1 MQTEKNAEK
10 EYGSPAFSRR
20 RRLQNQIK
28 SVVKNPYN
36 IMVVISVVFMVYLIL
51 IPLGQMVIQ
60 TLTLAESDVARIEG
74 GREGMFTLY
83 YWKRVLTSSISKKML
98 WTPLVNSL
106 LIAFSTAA
114 LGVTLGSLL
123 AWLMVRSDLPYKK
136 FFSLA
141 LIIPYMIP
149 SWCKSMAWLTIFKN
163 ERVGGAQGLLGFLG
177 INTPDWLAYGPFA
190 IVVVLVIHYYAY
202 AYLLVSA
209 ALGSINSELEEMGEI
224 LGASKARI
232 LTKITFPLVMPAV
245 LSAIIMTFSKA
256 MGTFGVPSMLGLKIG
271 YYTVSTTMY
280 NSIQNGQN
288 RVAFAISLILIGI
301 ASLSVFLNQKA
312 IGSRKSYSTIGGKG
326 SRSNPIRLGKW
337 RPVITGVLFV
347 FIALAVV
354 IPVVIPLY
362 QSFMLEAGN
371 YSLNN
376 FTLHY
381 WIGGSVPTIDQG
393 EPGIFKNPQF
403 TKYVINTFKL
413 VVLTSLFATVLGQLI
428 GYINSRGR
436 KLISGKLVEQ
446 LVFIPYLIPSIA
458 FGAMYLALFATAKK
472 IEMFGYRITLVP
484 SLYGTFA
491 LLVLIAVVKNLPFAS
506 RAGTSNMLQISTEL
520 EEAAQVENAG
530 FLKRFFKIVFPLS
543 KGGMISGFMLV
554 FISIMKELDLIVILM
569 TPSQQTLPYMAYS
582 YSAENLIQLSSA
594 VTIVMFALVF
604 FVYWFANTFTD
615 ADITKGF

>member
-1 MQTEKNAEK
+1 MQNETQD
-10 EYGSPAFSRR
+10 YSRV
-20 RRLQNQIK
+20 RRLKNQVK
-28 SVVKNPYN
+28 SIVSNPYN
-36 IMVVISVVFMVYLIL
+36 IMVVISVLLMIYLIV
-51 IPLGQMVIQ
+51 IPLGQMIIQ
-60 TLTLAESDVARIEG
+60 TLTLAEADVARVEG

-83 YWKRVLTSSISKKML
+83 YWKRVLMSSISKKML
-98 WTPLVNSL
+98 WTPLKNSL
-106 LIAFSTAA
+106 VIAVSTAVI
-114 LGVTLGSLL
+114 GVTLGSLL

-163 ERVGGAQGLLGFLG
+163 DRIGGAQGVLGFWG
-177 INTPDWLAYGPFA
+177 IQTPDWLAYGPFA

-224 LGASKARI
+224 LGAGKAKI
-232 LTKITFPLVMPAV
+232 LTKITFPLVMPAI
-245 LSAIIMTFSKA
+245 LSAVIMTFSKT

-280 NSIQNGQN
+280 NSIENGQN
-288 RVAFAISLILIGI
+288 RVAFVISLILIII
-301 ASLSVFLNQKA
+301 ASITIFINQKA

-326 SRSNPIRLGKW
+326 SRSNLIRLGKW
-337 RPVITGVLFV
+337 KPVITGLLFV
-347 FIALAVV
+347 FVGLAVV
-354 IPVVIPLY
+354 IPVVVPLY
-362 QSFMLEAGN
+362 QSFMLVPGN
-371 YSLNN
+371 YSLDNL
-376 FTLHY
+376 TLHY
-381 WIGGSVPTIDQG
+381 WIGESVATIDQG

-403 TKYVINTFKL
+403 LKYVGNTIKL
-413 VVLTSLFATVLGQLI
+413 VVFTSFFATLFGQLI

-436 KLISGKLVEQ
+436 KLFSGKLVEQ
-446 LVFIPYLIPSIA
+446 MVFIPYLIPSIA
-458 FGAMYLALFATAKK
+458 FGAMYLSLFATAKK

-491 LLVLIAVVKNLPFAS
+491 ILVLIAVVKNLPFAS

-530 FLKRFFKIVFPLS
+530 FLKRFFKVVFPLS

-594 VTIVMFALVF
+594 VTIVMFVMVF

>member
-1 MQTEKNAEK
+1 MENEKR
-10 EYGSPAFSRR
+10 SFSRR
-20 RRLQNQIK
+20 RRIQNQIK
-28 SVVKNPYN
+28 SVIKNPYN
-36 IMVVISVVFMVYLIL
+36 LMVVVSVAFMFYLII
-51 IPLGQMVIQ
+51 IPLIQMIMQ
-60 TLTLAESDVARIEG
+60 TLSLAEADASRIEG
-74 GREGMFTLY
+74 AKEGMFTLY
-83 YWKRVLTSSISKKML
+83 YWKRVLTSSISTKML
-98 WTPLVNSL
+98 WTPLKNSL
-106 LIAFSTAA
+106 VIAVFTAV
-114 LGVTLGSLL
+114 LGVTLGALL

-177 INTPDWLAYGPFA
+177 VQTPDWLAYGPFA
-190 IVVVLVIHYYAY
+190 IIVVLVIHYYAY

-224 LGASKARI
+224 LGAGKARI
-232 LTKITFPLVMPAV
+232 LSKITFPLVLPAI

-288 RVAFAISLILIGI
+288 RVAFVISLILIGI
-301 ASLSVFLNQKA
+301 ASLTVFINQKA

-337 RPVITGVLFV
+337 KKVVTAVLFGFV
-347 FIALAVV
+347 FLAVV

-362 QSFMLEAGN
+362 QSFMLESGN
-371 YSLNN
+371 YGLNN
-376 FTLHY
+376 LTLHY

-403 TKYVINTFKL
+403 MKYIVNTIKL
-413 VVLTSLFATVLGQLI
+413 VVLTSVFATVLGQLI

-436 KLISGKLVEQ
+436 KLFSGKLVEQ
-446 LVFIPYLIPSIA
+446 MVFIPYLIPSIA

-472 IEMFGYRITLVP
+472 VEMMGYRITLVP

-530 FLKRFFKIVFPLS
+530 FFTRFTRIVFPLS

>member
-1 MQTEKNAEK
+1 
-10 EYGSPAFSRR
+10 
-20 RRLQNQIK
+20 
-28 SVVKNPYN
+28 
-36 IMVVISVVFMVYLIL
+36 MVVISVIMMVYLIV
-51 IPLGQMVIQ
+51 IPLFQMIVQ
-60 TLTLAESDVARIEG
+60 TLTLAEADVARVEG
-74 GREGMFTLY
+74 GREGMATLY
-83 YWKRVLTSSISKKML
+83 YWKRVMTSSIANKML
-98 WTPLVNSL
+98 WTPLGNSL
-106 LIAFSTAA
+106 VIAVSVAV
-114 LGVTLGSLL
+114 LGITLGSVL
-123 AWLMVRSDLPYKK
+123 AWLMVRSDLPHKK

-163 ERVGGAQGLLGFLG
+163 ERVGGAAGVLGYLG
-177 INTPDWLAYGPFA
+177 IQTPDWLAYGPVA
-190 IVVVLVIHYYAY
+190 IIAVLVIHYYAY

-209 ALGSINSELEEMGEI
+209 ALGSINSELEEMGSI
-224 LGASKARI
+224 LGAGKARI
-232 LTKITFPLVMPAV
+232 LRKITFPLVLPAI
-245 LSAIIMTFSKA
+245 LSAVIMTFSKA

-312 IGSRKSYSTIGGKG
+312 IGTRKSYSTIGGKG
-326 SRSNPIRLGKW
+326 GRTNPIPLGKW
-337 RPVITGVLFV
+337 RPVITGLLYA
-347 FIALAVV
+347 FIAVAVV

-371 YSLNN
+371 YGLDNL
-376 FTLHY
+376 TLHY

-403 TKYVINTFKL
+403 LKYVGNTLKL
-413 VVLTSLFATVLGQLI
+413 VILTSLFATVLGQLI

-436 KLISGKLVEQ
+436 KLFSGKLVEQ

-472 IEMFGYRITLVP
+472 VEMFGYRITLVP

-520 EEAAQVENAG
+520 EEAAQIANAG
-530 FLKRFFKIVFPLS
+530 FFKRFFRIIFPLS
-543 KGGMISGFMLV
+543 KGGMMSGFMLV

-582 YSAENLIQLSSA
+582 YTAENLIQLSSA
-594 VTIVMFALVF
+594 VTIVMFILVF

>member
-1 MQTEKNAEK
+1 MQTDTKAGTKGGVRE
-10 EYGSPAFSRR
+10 FSRK
-20 RRLQNQIK
+20 RRLMNQAGSI
-28 SVVKNPYN
+28 VKNPYN
-36 IMVVISVVFMVYLIL
+36 IMVVISVIFMVYLIL
-51 IPLGQMVIQ
+51 IPLGQMIIQ
-60 TLTLAESDVARIEG
+60 TLTLAGADAARVDG

-83 YWKRVLTSSISKKML
+83 YWKRVLTSSISQKML
-98 WTPLVNSL
+98 WTPLKNSL
-106 LIAFSTAA
+106 LISVCTAA
-114 LGVTLGSLL
+114 FGITLGSLL
-123 AWLMVRSDLPYKK
+123 AWLMVLPYKK

-177 INTPDWLAYGPFA
+177 IQTPDWLAYGPFA
-190 IVVVLVIHYYAY
+190 IIVVLVIHYYAY
-202 AYLLVSA
+202 AYLLVSS
-209 ALGSINSELEEMGEI
+209 ALSSINSELEEMGEI

-232 LTKITFPLVMPAV
+232 LTKITFPLVMPAI
-245 LSAIIMTFSKA
+245 LSAVIMTFSKA
-256 MGTFGVPSMLGLKIG
+256 MGTFGVPSVLGLKIG

-288 RVAFAISLILIGI
+288 RVAFAISLILIAI
-301 ASLSVFLNQKA
+301 ASFSVFLNQKA
-312 IGSRKSYSTIGGKG
+312 IGSRKSFSTIGGKG

-337 RPVITGVLFV
+337 RPVIVGILIA
-347 FIALAVV
+347 FIAVAVV
-354 IPVVIPLY
+354 FPVVILLY
-362 QSFMLEAGN
+362 QSFMLEPGN
-371 YSLNN
+371 YSLSN

-381 WIGGSVPTIDQG
+381 WTGGSVPTIDQG

-403 TKYVINTFKL
+403 MKYVVNTIKL
-413 VVLTSLFATVLGQLI
+413 VVLTSLFATVFGQLI

-436 KLISGKLVEQ
+436 KLFSGKLVEQ

-484 SLYGTFA
+484 SLYGSFA
-491 LLVLIAVVKNLPFAS
+491 LLVLIAVVKNMPFAS

-530 FLKRFFKIVFPLS
+530 FLRRFFKIVFPLS

-569 TPSQQTLPYMAYS
+569 TPSQQTLPYMAYA

-594 VTIVMFALVF
+594 VTIVMFVLVF

>member
-1 MQTEKNAEK
+1 MQK
-10 EYGSPAFSRR
+10 EAATGAMGGQRTFSRK
-20 RRLQNQIK
+20 RRLKNQIEN
-28 SVVKNPYN
+28 VLKNPYN
-36 IMVVISVVFMVYLIL
+36 IMVVISVIMMVYLIV
-51 IPLGQMVIQ
+51 IPLFQMIFQ
-60 TLTLAESDVARIEG
+60 TLTLAEADVARVEG
-74 GREGMFTLY
+74 GREGMATLY
-83 YWKRVLTSSISKKML
+83 YWKRVLTSSIATKML
-98 WTPLVNSL
+98 WTPLGNSL
-106 LIAFSTAA
+106 VIAVSVAV
-114 LGVTLGSLL
+114 LGITLGSVL
-123 AWLMVRSDLPYKK
+123 AWLMVRSDLPHKK

-163 ERVGGAQGLLGFLG
+163 ERVGGAAGVLGYLG
-177 INTPDWLAYGPFA
+177 IQTPDWLAYGPVA
-190 IVVVLVIHYYAY
+190 IITVLVIHYYAY

-209 ALGSINSELEEMGEI
+209 ALGSINSELEEMGSI
-224 LGASKARI
+224 LGAGKARI
-232 LTKITFPLVMPAV
+232 LRKITFPLVLPAI
-245 LSAIIMTFSKA
+245 LSAVIMTFSKA

-312 IGSRKSYSTIGGKG
+312 IGTRKSYSTIGGKG
-326 SRSNPIRLGKW
+326 GRTNPIPLGKW
-337 RPVITGVLFV
+337 RPVITGLLYA

-371 YSLNN
+371 YGLDNL
-376 FTLHY
+376 TLHY

-403 TKYVINTFKL
+403 LKYVGNTLKL
-413 VVLTSLFATVLGQLI
+413 VILTSLFATVLGQLI

-436 KLISGKLVEQ
+436 KLFSGKLVEQ

-472 IEMFGYRITLVP
+472 VEMFGYRITLVP

-520 EEAAQVENAG
+520 EEAAQIANAG
-530 FLKRFFKIVFPLS
+530 FFKRFFRIIFPLS
-543 KGGMISGFMLV
+543 KGGMMSGFMLV

-582 YSAENLIQLSSA
+582 YTAENLIQLSSA
-594 VTIVMFALVF
+594 VTIVMFILVF

>member
-1 MQTEKNAEK
+1 MVQTDAKGGK
-10 EYGSPAFSRR
+10 PSFSRR
-20 RRLQNQIK
+20 RRLKNQIN
-28 SVVKNPYN
+28 SVLKNPYN
-36 IMVVISVVFMVYLIL
+36 IMVVISVAFMVYLIL
-51 IPLGQMVIQ
+51 IPLGQMIIQ
-60 TLTLAESDVARIEG
+60 TLTLAEADVARVEG
-74 GREGMFTLY
+74 GREGAFTLY
-83 YWKRVLTSSISKKML
+83 YWKRVLTSSISVKML
-98 WTPLVNSL
+98 WTPLKNSL
-106 LIAFSTAA
+106 VIALCTAA
-114 LGVTLGSLL
+114 FGITLGSLL

-163 ERVGGAQGLLGFLG
+163 ERVGGAQGLLGYLG
-177 INTPDWLAYGPFA
+177 VQTPDWLAYGPFA
-190 IVVVLVIHYYAY
+190 IIVVLVIHYYAY

-224 LGASKARI
+224 LGAGKAKI
-232 LTKITFPLVMPAV
+232 LTKITFPLVMPAI
-245 LSAIIMTFSKA
+245 LSAVIMTFSKA

-288 RVAFAISLILIGI
+288 RVAFVISLILIAI
-301 ASLSVFLNQKA
+301 ASFSVFLNQKA

-337 RPVITGVLFV
+337 RPVIVGILFV
-347 FIALAVV
+347 FVALAVV

-362 QSFMLEAGN
+362 QSFMLEPGN
-371 YSLNN
+371 YSLSNM
-376 FTLHY
+376 TLHY

-403 TKYVINTFKL
+403 MKYVVNTIKL
-413 VVLTSLFATVLGQLI
+413 VVLTSLFATLFGQLI

-436 KLISGKLVEQ
+436 KLFSGKLVEQ

-472 IEMFGYRITLVP
+472 IEMLGYRITLVP

-520 EEAAQVENAG
+520 EEAAMVENAG
-530 FLKRFFKIVFPLS
+530 FLTRFFRIVFPLS
-543 KGGMISGFMLV
+543 RGGMISGFMLV

-569 TPSQQTLPYMAYS
+569 TPSQQTLPYMAYA

-594 VTIVMFALVF
+594 VTIVMFVLVF
-604 FVYWFANTFTD
+604 FIYWFANTFTD

>member
-1 MQTEKNAEK
+1 MTAKDETVCANA
-10 EYGSPAFSRR
+10 GFSRKR
-20 RRLQNQIK
+20 RFANRVRSI
-28 SVVKNPYN
+28 VKNPYH
-36 IMVVISVVFMVYLIL
+36 IMVAVSVILMVYLIL
-51 IPLGQMVIQ
+51 IPLGQMIVQ
-60 TLTLAESDVARIEG
+60 TLTLAQADVGRVEG

-83 YWKRVLTSSISKKML
+83 YWKRVLTSSISQKML
-98 WTPLVNSL
+98 WTPLKNSL
-106 LIAFSTAA
+106 VIAVFTAA

-123 AWLMVRSDLPYKK
+123 AWLMVRSDLPFKK

-177 INTPDWLAYGPFA
+177 IQTPDWLAYGPFA
-190 IVVVLVIHYYAY
+190 IIVVLVIHYYAY

-209 ALGSINSELEEMGEI
+209 ALSSINSELEEMGEI
-224 LGASKARI
+224 LGAGKARI
-232 LTKITFPLVMPAV
+232 LRKITFPLVMPAI
-245 LSAIIMTFSKA
+245 LSAVIMTFSKA
-256 MGTFGVPSMLGLKIG
+256 MGTFGVPSVLGLKIG

-288 RVAFAISLILIGI
+288 RVAFVISLILIAI
-301 ASLSVFLNQKA
+301 ASFSVFLNQKA

-326 SRSNPIRLGKW
+326 GRSNPIRLRKW
-337 RPVITGVLFV
+337 RPVITGILFV
-347 FIALAVV
+347 FVAAAVV
-354 IPVVIPLY
+354 FPVVILLY
-362 QSFMLEAGN
+362 QSLMLEPGN
-371 YSLNN
+371 YSLDNL
-376 FTLHY
+376 TLHY

-403 TKYVINTFKL
+403 LKYVGNTIKL
-413 VVLTSLFATVLGQLI
+413 VVLTALFATVFGQLI

-436 KLISGKLVEQ
+436 KLFSGKLVEQ

-472 IEMFGYRITLVP
+472 VEMFGYRITLVP
-484 SLYGTFA
+484 SLYGTFI
-491 LLVLIAVVKNLPFAS
+491 LLVLIAVVKNMPFAS

-530 FLKRFFKIVFPLS
+530 FLKRFFRIVFPLS

-569 TPSQQTLPYMAYS
+569 TPSQQTLPYMAYA

-594 VTIVMFALVF
+594 VTIVMFVLVF
-604 FVYWFANTFTD
+604 FVYWFANTFTN

>member
-1 MQTEKNAEK
+1 MQTEKNIGLPETQQ
-10 EYGSPAFSRR
+10 EFSRKR
-20 RRLQNQIK
+20 RFKNQIK
-28 SVVKNPYN
+28 SVIKNPYN
-36 IMVVISVVFMVYLIL
+36 LMVVISVIFMVYLII

-60 TLTLAESDVARIEG
+60 TLTLAEADVARIEG

-83 YWKRVLTSSISKKML
+83 YWKRVLTSSISGKML
-98 WTPLVNSL
+98 WTPLKNSL
-106 LIAFSTAA
+106 IIAVTTAV
-114 LGVTLGSLL
+114 LGITLGSML

-177 INTPDWLAYGPFA
+177 IHTPDWLAYGPVA
-190 IVVVLVIHYYAY
+190 IILVLVIHYYAY

-224 LGASKARI
+224 LGAGKPRI
-232 LTKITFPLVMPAV
+232 LRKITFPLVLPAI
-245 LSAIIMTFSKA
+245 LSAVIMTFSKA

-301 ASLSVFLNQKA
+301 ASFSVFMNQKA

-326 SRSNPIRLGKW
+326 GRSNPIRLGKW
-337 RPVITGVLFV
+337 RPVITGLLFG
-347 FIALAVV
+347 FILLAVV
-354 IPVVIPLY
+354 IPVIIPLY
-362 QSFMLEAGN
+362 QSFMLESGN
-371 YSLNN
+371 YGLSNL
-376 FTLHY
+376 TLHY

-393 EPGIFKNPQF
+393 EPGILKNPQF
-403 TKYVINTFKL
+403 MKYVVNTIKL
-413 VVLTSLFATVLGQLI
+413 VVLTSIFATIFGQLI

-436 KLISGKLVEQ
+436 KLFSGKLVEQ

-472 IEMFGYRITLVP
+472 VEMFGYRITLVP

-491 LLVLIAVVKNLPFAS
+491 LLVLIAVIKNLPFAS

-530 FLKRFFKIVFPLS
+530 FFTRFTRIVFPLS

-594 VTIVMFALVF
+594 VTIVMFVLVF

>member
-1 MQTEKNAEK
+1 MQTDTKAGTKGGVRE
-10 EYGSPAFSRR
+10 FSRK
-20 RRLQNQIK
+20 RRLMNQAGSI
-28 SVVKNPYN
+28 VKNPYN
-36 IMVVISVVFMVYLIL
+36 IMVVISVIFMVYLIL
-51 IPLGQMVIQ
+51 IPLGQMIIQ
-60 TLTLAESDVARIEG
+60 TLTLAGADAARVDG

-83 YWKRVLTSSISKKML
+83 YWKRVLTSSISQKML
-98 WTPLVNSL
+98 WTPLKNSL
-106 LIAFSTAA
+106 LISVCTAA
-114 LGVTLGSLL
+114 FGITLGSLL

-177 INTPDWLAYGPFA
+177 IQTPDWLAYGPFA
-190 IVVVLVIHYYAY
+190 IIVVLVIHYYAY
-202 AYLLVSA
+202 AYLLVSS
-209 ALGSINSELEEMGEI
+209 ALSSINSELEEMGEI

-232 LTKITFPLVMPAV
+232 LTKITFPLVMPAI
-245 LSAIIMTFSKA
+245 LSAVIMTFSKA
-256 MGTFGVPSMLGLKIG
+256 MGTFGVPSVLGLKIG

-288 RVAFAISLILIGI
+288 RVAFAISLILIAI
-301 ASLSVFLNQKA
+301 ASFSVFLNQKA
-312 IGSRKSYSTIGGKG
+312 IGSRKSFNTIGGKG

-337 RPVITGVLFV
+337 RPVIVGILIA
-347 FIALAVV
+347 FIAVAVV
-354 IPVVIPLY
+354 FPVVILLY
-362 QSFMLEAGN
+362 QSFMLEPGN
-371 YSLNN
+371 YSLSN
-376 FTLHY
+376 FTMHY
-381 WIGGSVPTIDQG
+381 WTGGSVPTIDQG

-403 TKYVINTFKL
+403 MKYVVNTIKL
-413 VVLTSLFATVLGQLI
+413 VVLTSLFATVFGQLI

-436 KLISGKLVEQ
+436 KLFSGKLVEQ

-484 SLYGTFA
+484 SLYGSFA
-491 LLVLIAVVKNLPFAS
+491 LLVLIAVVKNMPFAS

-530 FLKRFFKIVFPLS
+530 FLRRFFKIVFPLS

-569 TPSQQTLPYMAYS
+569 TPSQQTLPYMAYA

-594 VTIVMFALVF
+594 VTIVMFVLVF

>member
-1 MQTEKNAEK
+1 MQK
-10 EYGSPAFSRR
+10 ETQDYSRV
-20 RRLQNQIK
+20 RRLKNQLK
-28 SVVKNPYN
+28 SIVSNPYN
-36 IMVVISVVFMVYLIL
+36 IMVVLSVLLMIYLIV
-51 IPLGQMVIQ
+51 IPLGQMIIQ
-60 TLTLAESDVARIEG
+60 TLTLAEADVARVEG

-83 YWKRVLTSSISKKML
+83 YWKRVLVSSISKKML
-98 WTPLVNSL
+98 WTPLKNSL
-106 LIAFSTAA
+106 IIAVSTAVI
-114 LGVTLGSLL
+114 GVTLGSLL

-163 ERVGGAQGLLGFLG
+163 DRVGGAQGVLGFLG
-177 INTPDWLAYGPFA
+177 IQTPDWLAYGPFA

-224 LGASKARI
+224 LGAGKARI
-232 LTKITFPLVMPAV
+232 LRKITFPLVMPAI
-245 LSAIIMTFSKA
+245 LSAVIMTFSKT

-280 NSIQNGQN
+280 NSIENGQN
-288 RVAFAISLILIGI
+288 RVAFVISLILIVI
-301 ASLSVFLNQKA
+301 ASITIFINQKA

-326 SRSNPIRLGKW
+326 SRSNPIHLGTWK
-337 RPVITGVLFV
+337 PVITGLLFAFV
-347 FIALAVV
+347 GLAVV
-354 IPVVIPLY
+354 IPVVVPLY
-362 QSFMLEAGN
+362 QSFMLVPGD
-371 YSLNN
+371 YSLDNL
-376 FTLHY
+376 TLHY
-381 WIGGSVPTIDQG
+381 WIGESVATIDQG
-393 EPGIFKNPQF
+393 EPGILKNPQF
-403 TKYVINTFKL
+403 LKYVGNTIKL
-413 VVLTSLFATVLGQLI
+413 VVFTSFFATLFGQLI

-436 KLISGKLVEQ
+436 KLFSGKLVEQ
-446 LVFIPYLIPSIA
+446 MVFIPYLIPSIA
-458 FGAMYLALFATAKK
+458 FGAMYLSLFATAKK

-491 LLVLIAVVKNLPFAS
+491 ILVLIALVKNLPFAS

-530 FLKRFFKIVFPLS
+530 FLKRFFRVVFPLS

-594 VTIVMFALVF
+594 VTIVMFAMVF

>member
-1 MQTEKNAEK
+1 MQTDTKAGTKGGVRE
-10 EYGSPAFSRR
+10 FSRK
-20 RRLQNQIK
+20 RRLMNQAGSI
-28 SVVKNPYN
+28 VKNPYN
-36 IMVVISVVFMVYLIL
+36 IMVVISVIFMVYLIL
-51 IPLGQMVIQ
+51 IPLGQMIIQ
-60 TLTLAESDVARIEG
+60 TLTLAGADAARVDG

-83 YWKRVLTSSISKKML
+83 YWKRVLTSSISQKML
-98 WTPLVNSL
+98 WTPLKNSL
-106 LIAFSTAA
+106 LISVCTAA
-114 LGVTLGSLL
+114 FGITLGSLL

-177 INTPDWLAYGPFA
+177 IQTPDWLAYGPFA
-190 IVVVLVIHYYAY
+190 IIVVLVIHYYAY
-202 AYLLVSA
+202 AYLLVSS
-209 ALGSINSELEEMGEI
+209 ALSSINSELEEMGEI

-232 LTKITFPLVMPAV
+232 LTKITFPLVMPAI
-245 LSAIIMTFSKA
+245 LSAVIMTFSKA
-256 MGTFGVPSMLGLKIG
+256 MGTFGVPSVLGLKIG

-288 RVAFAISLILIGI
+288 RVAFAISLILIAI
-301 ASLSVFLNQKA
+301 ASFSVFLNQKA
-312 IGSRKSYSTIGGKG
+312 IGSRKSFRTIGGKG

-337 RPVITGVLFV
+337 RPVIVGILIA
-347 FIALAVV
+347 FIAVAVV
-354 IPVVIPLY
+354 FPVVILLY
-362 QSFMLEAGN
+362 QSFMLEPGN
-371 YSLNN
+371 YSLSN

-381 WIGGSVPTIDQG
+381 WTGGSVPTIDQG

-403 TKYVINTFKL
+403 MKYVVNTIKL
-413 VVLTSLFATVLGQLI
+413 VVLTSLFATVFGQLI

-436 KLISGKLVEQ
+436 KLFSGKLVEQ

-484 SLYGTFA
+484 SLYGSFA
-491 LLVLIAVVKNLPFAS
+491 LLVLIAVVKNMPFAS

-530 FLKRFFKIVFPLS
+530 FLRRFFKIVFPLS

-569 TPSQQTLPYMAYS
+569 TPSQQTLPYMAYA

-594 VTIVMFALVF
+594 VTIVMFVLVF

>member
-1 MQTEKNAEK
+1 MQK
-10 EYGSPAFSRR
+10 EAATGAMGGQRTFSRK
-20 RRLQNQIK
+20 RRLKNQIEN
-28 SVVKNPYN
+28 VLKNPYN
-36 IMVVISVVFMVYLIL
+36 IMVVISVIMMVYLIV
-51 IPLGQMVIQ
+51 IPLFQMIVQ
-60 TLTLAESDVARIEG
+60 TLTLAEADVARVEG
-74 GREGMFTLY
+74 GREGMATLY
-83 YWKRVLTSSISKKML
+83 YWKRVMTSSIANKML
-98 WTPLVNSL
+98 WTPLGNSL
-106 LIAFSTAA
+106 VIAVSVAV
-114 LGVTLGSLL
+114 LGITLGSVL
-123 AWLMVRSDLPYKK
+123 AWLMVRSDLPHKK

-163 ERVGGAQGLLGFLG
+163 ERVGGAAGVLGYLG
-177 INTPDWLAYGPFA
+177 IQTPDWLAYGPVA
-190 IVVVLVIHYYAY
+190 IIAVLVIHYYAY

-209 ALGSINSELEEMGEI
+209 ALGSINSELEEMGSI
-224 LGASKARI
+224 LGAGKARI
-232 LTKITFPLVMPAV
+232 LRKITFPLVLPAI
-245 LSAIIMTFSKA
+245 LSAVIMTFSKA

-312 IGSRKSYSTIGGKG
+312 IGTRKSYSTIGGKG
-326 SRSNPIRLGKW
+326 GRTNPIPLGKW
-337 RPVITGVLFV
+337 RPVITGLLYA
-347 FIALAVV
+347 FIAVAVV

-371 YSLNN
+371 YGLDNL
-376 FTLHY
+376 TLHY

-403 TKYVINTFKL
+403 LKYVGNTLKL
-413 VVLTSLFATVLGQLI
+413 VILTSLFATVLGQLI

-436 KLISGKLVEQ
+436 KLFSGKLVEQ

-472 IEMFGYRITLVP
+472 VEMFGYRITLVP

-520 EEAAQVENAG
+520 EEAAQIANAG
-530 FLKRFFKIVFPLS
+530 FFKRFFRIIFPLS

-582 YSAENLIQLSSA
+582 YTAENLIQLSSA
-594 VTIVMFALVF
+594 VTIVMFILVF

>member
-1 MQTEKNAEK
+1 MQTDTKAGTKGGVRE
-10 EYGSPAFSRR
+10 FSRK
-20 RRLQNQIK
+20 RRLMNQAGSI
-28 SVVKNPYN
+28 VKNPYN
-36 IMVVISVVFMVYLIL
+36 IMVVISVIFMVYLIL
-51 IPLGQMVIQ
+51 IPLGQMIIQ
-60 TLTLAESDVARIEG
+60 TLTLAGADAARVDG

-83 YWKRVLTSSISKKML
+83 YWKRVLTSSISQKML
-98 WTPLVNSL
+98 WTPLKNSL
-106 LIAFSTAA
+106 LISVCTAA
-114 LGVTLGSLL
+114 FGITLGSLL

-163 ERVGGAQGLLGFLG
+163 ECRGGAQGLLGFLG
-177 INTPDWLAYGPFA
+177 IQTPDWLAFTFA
-190 IVVVLVIHYYAY
+190 IIVVLVIHYYAY
-202 AYLLVSA
+202 AYLLVSS
-209 ALGSINSELEEMGEI
+209 ALSSINSELEEMGEI

-232 LTKITFPLVMPAV
+232 LTKITFPLVMPAI
-245 LSAIIMTFSKA
+245 LSAVIMTFSKA
-256 MGTFGVPSMLGLKIG
+256 MGTFGVPSVLGLKIG

-288 RVAFAISLILIGI
+288 RVAFAISLILIAI
-301 ASLSVFLNQKA
+301 ASFSVFLNQKA
-312 IGSRKSYSTIGGKG
+312 IGSRKSFSTIGGKG

-337 RPVITGVLFV
+337 RPVIVGILIA
-347 FIALAVV
+347 FIAVAVV
-354 IPVVIPLY
+354 FPVVILLY
-362 QSFMLEAGN
+362 QSFMLEPGN
-371 YSLNN
+371 YSLSN

-381 WIGGSVPTIDQG
+381 WTGGSVPTIDQG

-403 TKYVINTFKL
+403 MKYVVNTIKL
-413 VVLTSLFATVLGQLI
+413 VVLTSLFATVFGQLI

-436 KLISGKLVEQ
+436 KLFSGKLVEQ

-484 SLYGTFA
+484 SLYGSFA
-491 LLVLIAVVKNLPFAS
+491 LLVLIAVVKNMPFAS

-530 FLKRFFKIVFPLS
+530 FLRRFFKIVFPLS

-569 TPSQQTLPYMAYS
+569 TPSQQTLPYMAYA

-594 VTIVMFALVF
+594 VTIVMFVLVF

>member
-1 MQTEKNAEK
+1 MQTDTKAGTKGGVRE
-10 EYGSPAFSRR
+10 FSRK
-20 RRLQNQIK
+20 RRLMNQAGSI
-28 SVVKNPYN
+28 VKNPYN
-36 IMVVISVVFMVYLIL
+36 IMVVISVIFMVYLIL
-51 IPLGQMVIQ
+51 IPLGQMIIQ
-60 TLTLAESDVARIEG
+60 TLTLAGADAARVDG

-83 YWKRVLTSSISKKML
+83 YWKRVLTSSISRKML
-98 WTPLVNSL
+98 WTPLKNSL
-106 LIAFSTAA
+106 LISVCTAA
-114 LGVTLGSLL
+114 FGITLGSLL

-177 INTPDWLAYGPFA
+177 IQTPDWLAYGPFA
-190 IVVVLVIHYYAY
+190 IIVVLVIHYYAY
-202 AYLLVSA
+202 AYLLVSS
-209 ALGSINSELEEMGEI
+209 ALSSINSELEEMGEI

-232 LTKITFPLVMPAV
+232 LTKITFPLVMPAI
-245 LSAIIMTFSKA
+245 LSAVIMTFSKA
-256 MGTFGVPSMLGLKIG
+256 MGTFGVPSVLGLKIG

-288 RVAFAISLILIGI
+288 RVAFAISLILIAI
-301 ASLSVFLNQKA
+301 ASFSVFLNQKA
-312 IGSRKSYSTIGGKG
+312 IGSRKAFSTIGGKG

-337 RPVITGVLFV
+337 RPVIVGILIA
-347 FIALAVV
+347 FIAVAVV
-354 IPVVIPLY
+354 FPVVILLY
-362 QSFMLEAGN
+362 QSFMLEPGN
-371 YSLNN
+371 YSLSN

-381 WIGGSVPTIDQG
+381 WTGGSVPTIDQG

-403 TKYVINTFKL
+403 MKYVVNTIKL
-413 VVLTSLFATVLGQLI
+413 VVLTSLFATVFGQLI

-436 KLISGKLVEQ
+436 KLFSGKLVEQ

-484 SLYGTFA
+484 SLYGSFA
-491 LLVLIAVVKNLPFAS
+491 LLVLIAVVKNMPFAS

-530 FLKRFFKIVFPLS
+530 FLRRFFKIVSPLS

-569 TPSQQTLPYMAYS
+569 TPSQQTLPYMAYA

-594 VTIVMFALVF
+594 VTIVMFVLVF

>member
-1 MQTEKNAEK
+1 MQTDTKAGTKGGVRE
-10 EYGSPAFSRR
+10 FSRK
-20 RRLQNQIK
+20 RRLMNQAGSI
-28 SVVKNPYN
+28 VKNPYN
-36 IMVVISVVFMVYLIL
+36 IMVVISVIFMVYLIL
-51 IPLGQMVIQ
+51 IPLGQMIIQ
-60 TLTLAESDVARIEG
+60 TLTLAGADAARVDG
-74 GREGMFTLY
+74 GREGMFTPY
-83 YWKRVLTSSISKKML
+83 YRKRVLTSSISQKML
-98 WTPLVNSL
+98 WTPLKNSL
-106 LIAFSTAA
+106 LISVCTAA
-114 LGVTLGSLL
+114 FGITLGSLL

-177 INTPDWLAYGPFA
+177 IQTPDWLAYGPFA
-190 IVVVLVIHYYAY
+190 IIVVLVIHYYAY
-202 AYLLVSA
+202 AYLLVSS
-209 ALGSINSELEEMGEI
+209 ALSSINSELEEMGEI

-232 LTKITFPLVMPAV
+232 LTKITFPLVMPAI
-245 LSAIIMTFSKA
+245 LSAVIMTFSKA
-256 MGTFGVPSMLGLKIG
+256 MGTFGVPSVLGLKIG

-288 RVAFAISLILIGI
+288 RVAFAISLILIAI
-301 ASLSVFLNQKA
+301 ASFSVFLNQKA
-312 IGSRKSYSTIGGKG
+312 IGSRKSFSTIGGKG

-337 RPVITGVLFV
+337 RPVIVGILIA
-347 FIALAVV
+347 FIAVAVV
-354 IPVVIPLY
+354 FPVVILLY
-362 QSFMLEAGN
+362 QSFMLEPGN
-371 YSLNN
+371 YSLSN

-381 WIGGSVPTIDQG
+381 WTGGSVPTIDQG

-403 TKYVINTFKL
+403 MKYVVNTIKL
-413 VVLTSLFATVLGQLI
+413 VVLTSLFATVF
-428 GYINSRGR
+428 
-436 KLISGKLVEQ
+436 SGKLVEQ

-484 SLYGTFA
+484 SLYGSFA
-491 LLVLIAVVKNLPFAS
+491 LLVLIAVVKNMPFAS

-530 FLKRFFKIVFPLS
+530 FLRRFFKIVFPLS

-569 TPSQQTLPYMAYS
+569 TPSQQTLPYMAYA

-594 VTIVMFALVF
+594 VTIVMFVLVF

>member
-1 MQTEKNAEK
+1 MQTDTKAGTKGGVRE
-10 EYGSPAFSRR
+10 FSRK
-20 RRLQNQIK
+20 RRLMNQAGSI
-28 SVVKNPYN
+28 VKNPYN
-36 IMVVISVVFMVYLIL
+36 IMVVISVIFMVYLIL
-51 IPLGQMVIQ
+51 IPLGQMIIQ
-60 TLTLAESDVARIEG
+60 TLTLAGADAARVDG
-74 GREGMFTLY
+74 GREGMFTPY
-83 YWKRVLTSSISKKML
+83 YWKRVLTSSISQKML
-98 WTPLVNSL
+98 WTPLKNSL
-106 LIAFSTAA
+106 LISVCTAA
-114 LGVTLGSLL
+114 FGITLGSLL

-177 INTPDWLAYGPFA
+177 IQTPDWLAYGPFA
-190 IVVVLVIHYYAY
+190 IIVVLVIHYYAY
-202 AYLLVSA
+202 AYLLVSS
-209 ALGSINSELEEMGEI
+209 ALSSINSELEEMGEI

-232 LTKITFPLVMPAV
+232 LTKITFPLVMPAI
-245 LSAIIMTFSKA
+245 LSAVIMTFSKA
-256 MGTFGVPSMLGLKIG
+256 MGTFGVPSVLGLKIG

-288 RVAFAISLILIGI
+288 RVAFAISLILIAI
-301 ASLSVFLNQKA
+301 ASFSVFLNQKA
-312 IGSRKSYSTIGGKG
+312 IGSRKSFSTIGGNG

-337 RPVITGVLFV
+337 RPVIVGILIA
-347 FIALAVV
+347 FIAVAVV
-354 IPVVIPLY
+354 FPVVILLY
-362 QSFMLEAGN
+362 QSFMLEPGN
-371 YSLNN
+371 YSLSN

-381 WIGGSVPTIDQG
+381 WTGGSVPTIDQG

-403 TKYVINTFKL
+403 MKYVVNTIKL
-413 VVLTSLFATVLGQLI
+413 VVLTSLFATVFGQLI

-436 KLISGKLVEQ
+436 KLFSGKLVEQ

-484 SLYGTFA
+484 SLYGSFA
-491 LLVLIAVVKNLPFAS
+491 LLVLIAVVKNMPFAS

-530 FLKRFFKIVFPLS
+530 FLRRFFKIVFPLS

-569 TPSQQTLPYMAYS
+569 TPSQQTLPYMAYA

-594 VTIVMFALVF
+594 VTIVMFVLVF

>member
-1 MQTEKNAEK
+1 MQTEPSSGLPK
-10 EYGSPAFSRR
+10 ERREFSRK
-20 RRLQNQIK
+20 RRLTNQIR
-28 SVVKNPYN
+28 SIMKNPYN
-36 IMVVISVVFMVYLIL
+36 LMVVISVIFMVYLII
-51 IPLGQMVIQ
+51 IPLGQMIIQ
-60 TLTLAESDVARIEG
+60 TLTLAEADVARVEG
-74 GREGMFTLY
+74 GREGMLTLY
-83 YWKRVLTSSISKKML
+83 YWKRVLTSSISTKML
-98 WTPLVNSL
+98 WTPLKNSL
-106 LIAFSTAA
+106 IIAVTTAV
-114 LGVTLGSLL
+114 LGITLGSLL

-177 INTPDWLAYGPFA
+177 IHTPDWLAYGPAA
-190 IVVVLVIHYYAY
+190 IILVLVIHYYAY

-224 LGASKARI
+224 LGAGKTRI
-232 LTKITFPLVMPAV
+232 LRKITFPLVLPAI
-245 LSAIIMTFSKA
+245 LSAVIMTFSKA

-301 ASLSVFLNQKA
+301 ASISVFMNQKA

-337 RPVITGVLFV
+337 RHVITGLLFA
-347 FIALAVV
+347 FILLAVV

-362 QSFMLEAGN
+362 QSFMLESGN
-371 YSLNN
+371 YGFSNL
-376 FTLHY
+376 TLHY

-393 EPGIFKNPQF
+393 EPGILKNPQF
-403 TKYVINTFKL
+403 MKYVVNTIKL
-413 VVLTSLFATVLGQLI
+413 VVLTSVFATIFGQLI

-436 KLISGKLVEQ
+436 KLLSGKLVEQ

-472 IEMFGYRITLVP
+472 IELFGYRITLVP

-491 LLVLIAVVKNLPFAS
+491 LLVLIAVIKNLPFAS

-530 FLKRFFKIVFPLS
+530 FFTRFTRIVFPLS
-543 KGGMISGFMLV
+543 KGGIISGFMLV

-594 VTIVMFALVF
+594 VTIVMFVMVF

>member
-1 MQTEKNAEK
+1 MQK
-10 EYGSPAFSRR
+10 EAATGAMGGQRTFSRK
-20 RRLQNQIK
+20 RRLKNQIEN
-28 SVVKNPYN
+28 VLKNPYN
-36 IMVVISVVFMVYLIL
+36 IMVVISVIMMVYLIV
-51 IPLGQMVIQ
+51 IPLFQMIVQ
-60 TLTLAESDVARIEG
+60 TLTLAEADVARVEG
-74 GREGMFTLY
+74 GREGMATLY
-83 YWKRVLTSSISKKML
+83 YWKRVMTSSIANKML
-98 WTPLVNSL
+98 WTPLGNSL
-106 LIAFSTAA
+106 VIAVSVAV
-114 LGVTLGSLL
+114 LGITLGSVL
-123 AWLMVRSDLPYKK
+123 AWLMVRSDLPHKK

-163 ERVGGAQGLLGFLG
+163 ERVGGAAGVLGYLG
-177 INTPDWLAYGPFA
+177 IQTPDWLAYGPVA
-190 IVVVLVIHYYAY
+190 IIAVLVIHYYAY

-209 ALGSINSELEEMGEI
+209 ALGSINSELEEMGSI
-224 LGASKARI
+224 LGAGKARI
-232 LTKITFPLVMPAV
+232 LRKITFPLVLPAI
-245 LSAIIMTFSKA
+245 LSAVIMTFSKA

-312 IGSRKSYSTIGGKG
+312 IGTRKSYSTIGGKG
-326 SRSNPIRLGKW
+326 GRTNPIPLGKW
-337 RPVITGVLFV
+337 RPVITGLLYA
-347 FIALAVV
+347 FIAVAVV

-371 YSLNN
+371 YGLDNL
-376 FTLHY
+376 TLHY

-403 TKYVINTFKL
+403 LKYVGNTLKL
-413 VVLTSLFATVLGQLI
+413 VILTSLFATVLGQLI

-436 KLISGKLVEQ
+436 KLFSGKLVEQ

-472 IEMFGYRITLVP
+472 VEMFGYRITLVP

-520 EEAAQVENAG
+520 EEAAQIANAG
-530 FLKRFFKIVFPLS
+530 FFKRFFRIVFPLS

-582 YSAENLIQLSSA
+582 YTAENLIQLSSA
-594 VTIVMFALVF
+594 VTIVMFILVF

>member
-1 MQTEKNAEK
+1 MQTEQHSGLSK
-10 EYGSPAFSRR
+10 EQREFSRK
-20 RRLQNQIK
+20 RRLTNQIK
-28 SVVKNPYN
+28 SIMKNPYN
-36 IMVVISVVFMVYLIL
+36 LMVVISVIFMVYLII
-51 IPLGQMVIQ
+51 IPLGQMIIQ
-60 TLTLAESDVARIEG
+60 TLTLAEADVARVEG

-83 YWKRVLTSSISKKML
+83 YWKRVLTSSISGKML
-98 WTPLVNSL
+98 WTPLKNSL
-106 LIAFSTAA
+106 IIAVTTAV
-114 LGVTLGSLL
+114 LGITLGSLL

-136 FFSLA
+136 FFSMA

-177 INTPDWLAYGPFA
+177 IHTPDWLAYGPVA
-190 IVVVLVIHYYAY
+190 IILVLVIHYYAY

-224 LGASKARI
+224 LGAGKTRI
-232 LTKITFPLVMPAV
+232 LRKITFPLVLPAI
-245 LSAIIMTFSKA
+245 LSAVIMTFSKA

-301 ASLSVFLNQKA
+301 ASISVFMNQKA

-337 RPVITGVLFV
+337 RKVITGLLFV
-347 FIALAVV
+347 FIILAVV

-362 QSFMLEAGN
+362 QSFMLESGN
-371 YSLNN
+371 YSFSNL
-376 FTLHY
+376 TLHY
-381 WIGGSVPTIDQG
+381 WVGGSVPTIDQG

-403 TKYVINTFKL
+403 MKYVANTLKL
-413 VVLTSLFATVLGQLI
+413 VVLTSVFATIFGQLI

-436 KLISGKLVEQ
+436 KLLSGKLVEQ

-472 IEMFGYRITLVP
+472 IELFGYRITLVP

-491 LLVLIAVVKNLPFAS
+491 LLVLIAVIKNLPFAS

-530 FLKRFFKIVFPLS
+530 FFTRFTRIVFPLS

-594 VTIVMFALVF
+594 VTIVMFVLVF

>member
-1 MQTEKNAEK
+1 MQTNNT
-10 EYGSPAFSRR
+10 GSAAPGREFSKK
-20 RRLQNQIK
+20 RRLMNQIK
-28 SVVKNPYN
+28 SIVRNPYN
-36 IMVVISVVFMVYLIL
+36 VMVVISVIFMVYLIL
-51 IPLGQMVIQ
+51 IPLGQMIIQ
-60 TLTLAESDVARIEG
+60 TLTLAEADVARIDG

-83 YWKRVLTSSISKKML
+83 YWKRVLTSSISQKML
-98 WTPLVNSL
+98 WTPLKNSL

-114 LGVTLGSLL
+114 LGITLGSLL

-163 ERVGGAQGLLGFLG
+163 ARVGGAQGLLGYLG
-177 INTPDWLAYGPFA
+177 INTPDWLAYGPVA
-190 IVVVLVIHYYAY
+190 IVSVLVIHYYAY

-232 LTKITFPLVMPAV
+232 LTKITFPLVMPAI
-245 LSAIIMTFSKA
+245 LSAVIMTFSKA

-288 RVAFAISLILIGI
+288 RVAFVISLILIGI

-337 RPVITGVLFV
+337 RPVITGILFV
-347 FIALAVV
+347 FIAVAVV
-354 IPVVIPLY
+354 VPVVIPLY
-362 QSFMLEAGN
+362 QSFMLEPGN
-371 YSLNN
+371 YSLSNL
-376 FTLHY
+376 TLHY

-403 TKYVINTFKL
+403 TKYVINTIKL
-413 VVLTSLFATVLGQLI
+413 VVLTSFFATLFGQLI

-472 IEMFGYRITLVP
+472 VEMLGYRITLVP

-530 FLKRFFKIVFPLS
+530 FLKRFFRIVFPLS
-543 KGGMISGFMLV
+543 RGGMISGFMLV

>member
-1 MQTEKNAEK
+1 MQTEQHSGLSK
-10 EYGSPAFSRR
+10 EQREFSRK
-20 RRLQNQIK
+20 RRLTNQIK
-28 SVVKNPYN
+28 SIMKNPYN
-36 IMVVISVVFMVYLIL
+36 LMVVISVIFMVYLII
-51 IPLGQMVIQ
+51 IPLGQMIIQ
-60 TLTLAESDVARIEG
+60 TLTLAEADVARVEG

-83 YWKRVLTSSISKKML
+83 YWKRVLASSISGKML
-98 WTPLVNSL
+98 WTPLKNSL
-106 LIAFSTAA
+106 IIAVTTAV
-114 LGVTLGSLL
+114 LGITLGSLL

-136 FFSLA
+136 FFSMA

-177 INTPDWLAYGPFA
+177 IHTPDWLAYGPVA
-190 IVVVLVIHYYAY
+190 IILVLVIHYYAY

-224 LGASKARI
+224 LGAGKTRI
-232 LTKITFPLVMPAV
+232 LRKITFPLVLPAI
-245 LSAIIMTFSKA
+245 LSAVIMTFSKA

-301 ASLSVFLNQKA
+301 ASISVFMNQKA

-337 RPVITGVLFV
+337 RKVITGLLFV
-347 FIALAVV
+347 FIILAVV

-362 QSFMLEAGN
+362 QSFMLESGN
-371 YSLNN
+371 YSFSNL
-376 FTLHY
+376 TLHY
-381 WIGGSVPTIDQG
+381 WVGGSVPSIDQG

-403 TKYVINTFKL
+403 MKYVANTLKL
-413 VVLTSLFATVLGQLI
+413 VVLTSVFATIFGQLI

-436 KLISGKLVEQ
+436 KLLSGKLVEQ

-472 IEMFGYRITLVP
+472 IELFGYRITLVP

-491 LLVLIAVVKNLPFAS
+491 LLVLIAVIKNLPFAS

-530 FLKRFFKIVFPLS
+530 FFTRFTRIVFPLS

-594 VTIVMFALVF
+594 VTIVMFVLVF

>member
-1 MQTEKNAEK
+1 MQK
-10 EYGSPAFSRR
+10 EQHSDLPEEQREFSRK
-20 RRLQNQIK
+20 RRLANQIK
-28 SVVKNPYN
+28 SIIKNPYN
-36 IMVVISVVFMVYLIL
+36 LMVVISVIFMVYLIV
-51 IPLGQMVIQ
+51 IPLGQMIIQ
-60 TLTLAESDVARIEG
+60 TLTLAEADVARVEG

-83 YWKRVLTSSISKKML
+83 YWKRVLSSSISRKML
-98 WTPLVNSL
+98 WTPLANSL
-106 LIAFSTAA
+106 VIAVTTAVI
-114 LGVTLGSLL
+114 GITLGSLL

-136 FFSLA
+136 FFSMA

-177 INTPDWLAYGPFA
+177 IHTPDWLAYGPVA
-190 IVVVLVIHYYAY
+190 IILVLVIHYYAY

-224 LGASKARI
+224 LGAGKARI
-232 LTKITFPLVMPAV
+232 LRKITFPLVLPAI
-245 LSAIIMTFSKA
+245 LSAVIMTFSKA

-301 ASLSVFLNQKA
+301 ASLSVFMNQKA

-326 SRSNPIRLGKW
+326 GRSNPIRLGKW
-337 RPVITGVLFV
+337 RPVITALLFV
-347 FIALAVV
+347 FIVLAVV

-362 QSFMLEAGN
+362 QSFMLESGN
-371 YSLNN
+371 YSLSNL
-376 FTLHY
+376 TLHY
-381 WIGGSVPTIDQG
+381 WTGGSVATIDQG

-403 TKYVINTFKL
+403 MKYVANTIKL
-413 VVLTSLFATVLGQLI
+413 VVLTSVFATIFGQLI

-436 KLISGKLVEQ
+436 KLLSGKLVEQ

-472 IEMFGYRITLVP
+472 IELFGYRITLVP

-491 LLVLIAVVKNLPFAS
+491 LLVLIAVIKNLPFAS

-530 FLKRFFKIVFPLS
+530 FFTRFTRIVFPLS

-554 FISIMKELDLIVILM
+554 FISIMKELDLLVILM

-594 VTIVMFALVF
+594 VTIVMFVLVF

>member
-1 MQTEKNAEK
+1 MQTDTKAGTKGGVRE
-10 EYGSPAFSRR
+10 FSRK
-20 RRLQNQIK
+20 RRLMNQAGSI
-28 SVVKNPYN
+28 VKNPYN
-36 IMVVISVVFMVYLIL
+36 IMVVISVIFMVYLIL
-51 IPLGQMVIQ
+51 IPLGQMIIQ
-60 TLTLAESDVARIEG
+60 TLTLAGADAARVDG

-83 YWKRVLTSSISKKML
+83 YWKRVLTSSISQKML
-98 WTPLVNSL
+98 WTPLKNSL
-106 LIAFSTAA
+106 LISVCTAA
-114 LGVTLGSLL
+114 FGITLGSLL

-177 INTPDWLAYGPFA
+177 IQTPDWLAYGPFA
-190 IVVVLVIHYYAY
+190 IIVVLVIHYYAY
-202 AYLLVSA
+202 AYLLVSS
-209 ALGSINSELEEMGEI
+209 ALSSINSELEEMGEI

-232 LTKITFPLVMPAV
+232 LTKITFPLVMPAI
-245 LSAIIMTFSKA
+245 LSAVIMTFSKA
-256 MGTFGVPSMLGLKIG
+256 MGTFGVPSVLGLKIG

-288 RVAFAISLILIGI
+288 RVAFAISLILIAI
-301 ASLSVFLNQKA
+301 ASFSVFLNQKA
-312 IGSRKSYSTIGGKG
+312 IGSRKSFSTIGGKG

-337 RPVITGVLFV
+337 RPVIVGILIA
-347 FIALAVV
+347 FIAVAVV
-354 IPVVIPLY
+354 FPVVILLY
-362 QSFMLEAGN
+362 QSFMLEPGN
-371 YSLNN
+371 YSLSN

-381 WIGGSVPTIDQG
+381 WTGGSVPTIDQG

-403 TKYVINTFKL
+403 MKYVVNTIKL
-413 VVLTSLFATVLGQLI
+413 VVLFGQLI

-436 KLISGKLVEQ
+436 KLFSGKLVEQ

-484 SLYGTFA
+484 SLYGSFA
-491 LLVLIAVVKNLPFAS
+491 LLVLIAVVKNMPFAS

-530 FLKRFFKIVFPLS
+530 FLRRFFKIVFPLS

-569 TPSQQTLPYMAYS
+569 TPSQQTLPYMAYA

-594 VTIVMFALVF
+594 VTIVMFVLVF